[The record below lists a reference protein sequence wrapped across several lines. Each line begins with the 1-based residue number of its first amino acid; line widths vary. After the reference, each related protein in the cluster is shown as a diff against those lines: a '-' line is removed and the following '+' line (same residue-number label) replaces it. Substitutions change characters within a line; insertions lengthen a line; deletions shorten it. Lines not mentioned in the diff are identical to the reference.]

1 MAINTQKVFV
11 GGLVA
16 GVVLNIIDYLG
27 NGVILADRMNADTEA
42 FKPGLSEMMMSGN
55 AIAMYVVSDL
65 VIGLLLVWTYA
76 AMRPRFGPG
85 PRTAVHAAL
94 LVWIVGAIVALGYL
108 QMGMMAMD
116 TWLLYALF
124 LLVGL
129 ILAAVV
135 GGNLYPEEGSA
146 AAAQVHARAQA
157 RVCAAPEHVDRGVSP
172 R

>member
-129 ILAAVV
+129 ILAAIV
-135 GGNLYPEEGSA
+135 GGKLYTEEGSA
-146 AAAQVHARAQA
+146 AAA
-157 RVCAAPEHVDRGVSP
+157 
-172 R
+172 

>member
-116 TWLLYALF
+116 TWLLYAFF

-129 ILAAVV
+129 ILAAIV
-135 GGNLYPEEGSA
+135 GGKLYTEEGSA
-146 AAAQVHARAQA
+146 AAA
-157 RVCAAPEHVDRGVSP
+157 
-172 R
+172 

>member
-16 GVVLNIIDYLG
+16 GVVLNIVDYLG
-27 NGVILADRMNADTEA
+27 NGVILADRMKAETEA
-42 FKPGLSEMMMSGN
+42 FKPGLSEMMMSGS

-94 LVWIVGAIVALGYL
+94 LVWIVGAITALGYL
-108 QMGMMAMD
+108 HMGAMSMA
-116 TWLLYALF
+116 TWLMYACF

-129 ILAAVV
+129 IAAAMV
-135 GGNLYPEEGSA
+135 GAKLYTEEGSA
-146 AAAQVHARAQA
+146 AAA
-157 RVCAAPEHVDRGVSP
+157 
-172 R
+172 

>member
-16 GVVLNIIDYLG
+16 GVVLTIIDFLG
-27 NGVILADRMNADTEA
+27 NGVILADRMTADTEA

-129 ILAAVV
+129 ILAAIV
-135 GGNLYPEEGSA
+135 GGKLYTEEGSGA
-146 AAAQVHARAQA
+146 AA
-157 RVCAAPEHVDRGVSP
+157 
-172 R
+172 

>member
-16 GVVLNIIDYLG
+16 GVVLTIIDFLG
-27 NGVILADRMNADTEA
+27 NGVILADRMTADTEA

-129 ILAAVV
+129 ILAAIV
-135 GGNLYPEEGSA
+135 GGKLYTEEGSA
-146 AAAQVHARAQA
+146 AAA
-157 RVCAAPEHVDRGVSP
+157 
-172 R
+172 